1 MTLSRTPESSSK
13 IPGSALEGEVISNS
27 HFHQAYDSHVPAE
40 DGNLCSDG
48 SELVFSR
55 DAMSSA
61 MNYLRLPSRVESKR
75 CVYDLVQCLMYKRLP
90 DMRSIELV

>member
-61 MNYLRLPSRVESKR
+61 MNYLRLPSQVDSV
-75 CVYDLVQCLMYKRLP
+75 CDLVRCLMYKKFP
-90 DMRSIELV
+90 DMRSIEMI